1 MGAEELAAKKYA
13 AEQAAIEAQWQRD
26 YAKLLVKADS
36 KVQMAQAR
44 SGHKRSSILGNG
56 LLGLGKLFDNAGDLI
71 HRYFDE
77 KI

>member
-1 MGAEELAAKKYA
+1 MFMSHYA
-13 AEQAAIEAQWQRD
+13 TEVCKCPQMAQWQRD

-44 SGHKRSSILGNG
+44 SGHKRSAILGNG